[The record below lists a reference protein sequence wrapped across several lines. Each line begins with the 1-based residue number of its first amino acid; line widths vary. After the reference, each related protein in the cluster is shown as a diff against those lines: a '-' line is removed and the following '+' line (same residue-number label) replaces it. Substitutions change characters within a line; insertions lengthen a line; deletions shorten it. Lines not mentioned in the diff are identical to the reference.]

1 MAQNNL
7 KRASKYSLGKLAVKC
22 FSRSVI
28 VSIMAFLLYAFLT
41 VIVSGMTTKE
51 LGYTIMYSAD
61 GENFEDVYIH
71 NHTDDCFDENGC
83 DDEKYTEYTAKPN
96 YYKTTTRSEV
106 SKKNTALTR
115 WIAQLASLGILYIII
130 YTAMWQAGDS
140 NANMSEMG
148 NIKREKYKGIKAGLI
163 ADIPYALLYIFL
175 AVTSAFKILPNFP
188 GIYKIATYFMFG
200 FNDTFIPVVNES
212 FVITVGGIIGAAVV
226 LLPIPLFAAFGYHM
240 GQKHIIFKEKIVY
253 KKEG

>member
-1 MAQNNL
+1 MAQNDL
-7 KRASKYSLGKLAVKC
+7 DKGSKYSLRKLSVKC
-22 FSRSVI
+22 FSRSVL

-71 NHTDDCFDENGC
+71 EHAETCFDENGC
-83 DDEKYTEYTAKPN
+83 DDEKYSEYASKTG
-96 YYKTTTRSEV
+96 YYKTTNRSLV
-106 SKKNTALTR
+106 SDKNITITR
-115 WIAQLASLGILYIII
+115 WIAQLASLGILYIVI
-130 YTAMWQAGDS
+130 YAAMWQAGDS

-148 NIKREKYKGIKAGLI
+148 NVKRDSLKGVKAGLI
-163 ADIPYALLYIFL
+163 ADIPYALLYIIL
-175 AVTSAFKILPNFP
+175 AVTSAFKLMPNFP

-200 FNDTFIPVVNES
+200 FNDTFIPVADKS
-212 FVITVGGIIGAAVV
+212 FVITIGGIIGAALV
-226 LLPIPLFAAFGYHM
+226 LLPIPIFAAFGYNM

-253 KKEG
+253 KKED